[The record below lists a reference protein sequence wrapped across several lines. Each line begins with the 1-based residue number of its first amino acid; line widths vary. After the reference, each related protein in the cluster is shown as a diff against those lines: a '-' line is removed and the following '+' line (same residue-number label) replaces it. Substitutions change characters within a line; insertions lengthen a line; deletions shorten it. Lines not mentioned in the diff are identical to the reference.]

1 MYNIRRSYFLILS
14 FLSKICIKYT
24 ITYQPNH
31 TTKVHLNKVERP
43 KINLHWIQE
52 TWNSHHTEQ
61 PQEQRKKQF
70 GLIHPTAWT
79 YKQTSAKFLNLVS
92 KHFPKNHR
100 FNKIFNKNNI
110 KVSYGRT
117 DNLQTIIKKHN
128 RKIPRDKQDT
138 LHGKHL

>member
-1 MYNIRRSYFLILS
+1 MHKIHHHISAKPHYESALNQSGKDKKLTNTECKKPVTHTIQNSRKNRQINIIWFNPPYSM
-14 FLSKICIKYT
+14 
-24 ITYQPNH
+24 N
-31 TTKVHLNKVERP
+31 V
-43 KINLHWIQE
+43 
-52 TWNSHHTEQ
+52 
-61 PQEQRKKQF
+61 
-70 GLIHPTAWT
+70 
-79 YKQTSAKFLNLVS
+79 QTNIGRKFLNLVS
-92 KHFPKNHR
+92 KHFLKNHR